1 MNKTPNPNAQALG
14 RLGKGRPKT
23 MTDAALRQ
31 RKAAS
36 AGGVKARQL
45 KAKEKEKL
53 K

>member
-1 MNKTPNPNAQALG
+1 VKTKNPHAVIIGSLA
-14 RLGKGRPKT
+14 KGVKKT
-23 MTDAALRQ
+23 MSPAAMAQ